1 MIKGSTRWVSS
12 QFLGLGDLGFRNEDV
27 ESMALLIRPTFLDCS
42 STMKSWRSLE
52 MLQAGRLLRSW
63 WKEENRPSLVLRS
76 PWRGVGV
83 ALLVIAPWIVLHLHV
98 RSVTVLRQQQ
108 AARDDTVALMEAAF
122 SSTNRIAR
130 DWGQWDDAYRFA
142 RGVNPGYI
150 RNNLETGAL
159 FDAGAIMVMLRLDGT
174 PLLVH
179 AAPAFKL
186 KSYAALIRC
195 ARDNRGPFPSLRS
208 TLRIACEADNGDLY
222 LGTATPVSNNTATA
236 PAAGTVVM
244 FDPLLRREY
253 KESIRR
259 RLEALRSQLVFVPRH
274 HLEDA
279 DIIALHPLIHSSN
292 GTVLVMSRPSLLPVL
307 TRALAE
313 DLPLLAAIPLLALTL
328 RVSMLLGRRRR
339 RVVLRQAERHA
350 NQRIRHACRQLD
362 GLLQGLLPR
371 ELAMAPLSLLPHQ
384 SNRDLLDDWA
394 GTQDATVADREEAI
408 QQRDLARVTARV
420 QRFLRSASSL
430 ALLDPLTQL
439 PNRRYFMARVSDT
452 AAHSTLSHQSFA
464 LLFVDVDQF
473 KVINDSYGHAV
484 GDAVLVAVTQRL
496 EAVLAAGDFMARYGG
511 DELAVILDLSKL
523 EEQSEETLTH
533 AARDRADAM
542 VKSLESPVLVGDL
555 PIAVSLSI
563 GVTLVHPGEADLT
576 AVIQRADLAMYQA
589 KRSRYSRVIGPG
601 DVGLAPQL
609 SRYELFSDLM
619 QAIRGH
625 ELQVFFQPIRT
636 AMGVLHGFEAL
647 ARWHH
652 PQRGW
657 IEPQLFL
664 DLAEQHRQSQLLGD
678 ELIRLSLHGFQQLNH
693 KHPGLRYYLNLAPH
707 QLLDPQLAGRFL
719 GELRSRDLEAMAIT
733 LELTEHSILEPNAA
747 VEGNLQTLRQAGMHL
762 ALDDFGTGYSSL
774 VLLQTLRPDVVKIDK
789 SFVQAIRHD
798 PDALHIIMLIASL
811 APRLGLELIAEGLE
825 DQAMMSKLV
834 DLGISLFQG
843 FELGKPASLDD
854 WLGDGPGVSRPSSR
868 VLA

>member
-1 MIKGSTRWVSS
+1 MIQV
-12 QFLGLGDLGFRNEDV
+12 
-27 ESMALLIRPTFLDCS
+27 
-42 STMKSWRSLE
+42 
-52 MLQAGRLLRSW
+52 GRLLRSW

-142 RGVNPGYI
+142 RGVNPGYV

-159 FDAGAIMVMLRLDGT
+159 FDAGAIMVMLRPDGT

-195 ARDNRGPFPSLRS
+195 AAHNRGPFPTLRS

-259 RLEALRSQLVFVPRH
+259 RLEALRSQLVFVPRR

-279 DIIALHPLIHSSN
+279 DIIGLHPLIHSSN

-350 NQRIRHACRQLD
+350 NHRIRHACRQLD

-371 ELAMAPLSLLPHQ
+371 ELSTAPVSLLSHQ

-394 GTQDATVADREEAI
+394 RTQDATVADREEAI

-523 EEQSEETLTH
+523 EEQSEETLTR

-563 GVTLVHPGEADLT
+563 GVTLVHPGEVDLT

-636 AMGVLHGFEAL
+636 AMGGLHGFEAL

-664 DLAEQHRQSQLLGD
+664 DLAEQHRQTQLLGD

-707 QLLDPQLAGRFL
+707 QLLDPQLAVRFL
-719 GELRSRDLEAMAIT
+719 GELRSRDLEATAIT

-747 VEGNLQTLRQAGMHL
+747 VKGNLQTLRQAGMHL

-789 SFVQAIRHD
+789 SFIQAIRHD
-798 PDALHIIMLIASL
+798 PDALHIITLIASL

-825 DQAMMSKLV
+825 DQAMLSKLV
-834 DLGISLFQG
+834 ELGISLFQG

-854 WLGDGPGVSRPSSR
+854 WLGDGPGVSRPSR
-868 VLA
+868 RALV